1 MTTMNTMTVWLSV
14 LSAVVGAFAAI
25 GVAILTTRSQREKLE
40 SELLFQRKKLEEE
53 IKTQRARLEAEFAT
67 ENSAETAL
75 HQFLALHRFPYRTF
89 PMIRHHI
96 GGFRSNELRKLLVR
110 AGAVRFM
117 AADGTELWA
126 LRERV
131 LEDFKISRWKHSETP
146 LNKVP
151 ESELFPGAFKDSSQF

>member
-1 MTTMNTMTVWLSV
+1 MSIWLPF
-14 LSAVVGAFAAI
+14 LSALVGAFAAI
-25 GVAILTTRSQREKLE
+25 GVAILTIRSQREKLDA
-40 SELLFQRKKLEEE
+40 ELLFQRKKFEEE
-53 IKTQRARLEAEFAT
+53 IKTQRARLDAEFAT
-67 ENSAETAL
+67 ETSAETAL
-75 HQFLALHRFPYRTF
+75 RHLLALHHFPYRSF

-96 GGFRSNELRKLLVR
+96 GGFENNELRKLLVR

-131 LEDFKISRWKHSETP
+131 IEDFKISRWKRDQTP

-151 ESELFPGAFKDSSQF
+151 ESELFPGFFKDPTQF